1 MQTNQAPDNSQVNPV
16 TCTDSLLTEQ
26 RERERE
32 GGGGGTE
39 TERVLKKLINGGN
52 RISTTLCFY
61 IQPSERERESGGGGG
76 GGREEDRY
84 RDDGDTILRN
94 GN

>member
-1 MQTNQAPDNSQVNPV
+1 MNPV
-16 TCTDSLLTEQ
+16 TCTESLLTEQ
-26 RERERE
+26 REREGG

-39 TERVLKKLINGGN
+39 TQRVLNKLINGGN
-52 RISTTLCFY
+52 RISTTLCFC
-61 IQPSERERESGGGGG
+61 IQPSQREGEGGGGG
-76 GGREEDRY
+76 EEDRY